1 LNHAPE
7 NFRRQLFSKISAN
20 PAQTQPPQAFAPM
33 GTPSNLK
40 NFSKKEEKT
49 GKKEE
54 KTPTKIEKH
63 SEQKNLL

>member
-1 LNHAPE
+1 
-7 NFRRQLFSKISAN
+7 
-20 PAQTQPPQAFAPM
+20 
-33 GTPSNLK
+33 LK